1 MYCCN
6 STYKAERVGGVK
18 TVVSTAFLECISAY
32 EATTACAISGVE
44 EGAPADI
51 HCVLPSMRELCCSEV
66 YTLCTLALLLE

>member
-18 TVVSTAFLECISAY
+18 TVVSTAFLECISAC

-44 EGAPADI
+44 EGAPAAYTVY
-51 HCVLPSMRELCCSEV
+51 CLP
-66 YTLCTLALLLE
+66 